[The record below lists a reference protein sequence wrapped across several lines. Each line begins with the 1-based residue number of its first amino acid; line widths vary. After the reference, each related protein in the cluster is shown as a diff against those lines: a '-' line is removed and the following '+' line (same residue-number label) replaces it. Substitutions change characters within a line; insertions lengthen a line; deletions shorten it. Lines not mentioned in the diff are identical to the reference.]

1 MFKVLSNDIL
11 APNLHRMVV
20 QAPRVAAARKAGQF
34 VIVRA
39 DQGDERIPLTIGDAD
54 PLSGTITLFIQ
65 AIGASTRKIVAIPQG
80 GFIRDVA
87 GPLGQPTHIEK
98 RGRVACVGGGVG
110 TAVLYPLVKALAA
123 AGNQV
128 TTIIGGRSSQYI
140 ILADELAALSE
151 SVRITTEDGSVG
163 RKGFV
168 TAELADLIAD
178 PERAPQL
185 VVAVGP
191 VPMMRAVAE
200 LTRPHGIETVVSL
213 NPVMIDG
220 TGMCG
225 GCRVVVS
232 GVAKFACV
240 DGPEFDGHLVDFDS
254 LSDRLTTYRNF
265 EELARHAADECR
277 LTCEAPRETLSVKDR
292 LAIPRV
298 HMPER
303 EAEVRSRTFD
313 EVNLGLGY
321 DQAVREA
328 QRCIQCK
335 HRPCVNGCPVGVSIP
350 EFISALAA
358 ENLPEAARI
367 LQGDNAL
374 PAVCGRVC
382 PQETQCEAQCVCGV
396 KGDAV
401 AIGYLERFVA
411 DWAMANASELPREQ
425 LPPASGK
432 RVAIVGCGPAGLTAA
447 GELARHGHA
456 VTIFEALHDT
466 GGVLRY
472 GIPEFRLPKDI
483 IDTEVARL
491 LDLGVTIECN
501 VIIGKTLT
509 LAQLS
514 DDFNAVFIANGAGL
528 PTMLNIP
535 GENLKGVYS
544 ANELLTRVNL
554 MEAGRTPGS
563 ATPIIPGRRVAVIG
577 GGNTAMDCVRTVRRL
592 GAEHAMIIY
601 RRSEAEMP
609 ARVEEI
615 KHAKEEGVEFVM
627 LTAPLA
633 IIGNKEGWAATLRCQ
648 RMELGP
654 PDESGRRKPVPVAGS
669 EHDIAVD
676 VVVNAAG
683 TGANPLLTA
692 TAPDLK
698 LNKWGNIAV
707 DDTGVTSIPG
717 VFAGGDIVRGG
728 ATVILAMGDG
738 KQVASAINT
747 YLTGAVN

>member
-1 MFKVLSNDIL
+1 MFEVISNDIL

-20 QAPRVAAARKAGQF
+20 HAPRIAAARKAGQF

-39 DQGDERIPLTIGDAD
+39 DRGDERIPLTIGDAD
-54 PLSGTITLFIQ
+54 ALTGTITLFIQ
-65 AIGASTRKIVAIPQG
+65 ANGASTRKIVAIPQG
-80 GFIRDVA
+80 SFIRDVA
-87 GPLGQPTHIEK
+87 GPLGQATHIENW
-98 RGRVACVGGGVG
+98 GRVACVGGGVG
-110 TAVLYPLVKALAA
+110 TAVLFPLVKALAA

-151 SVRITTEDGSVG
+151 KLLITTEDGTLG

-168 TAELADLIAD
+168 TAALTDLIAD
-178 PERAPQL
+178 QASTPK
-185 VVAVGP
+185 VVLAVGP
-191 VPMMRAVAE
+191 VPMMRAVSE
-200 LTRPHGIETVVSL
+200 LTRPYGIETVVSL

-225 GCRVVVS
+225 GCRVVVG
-232 GVAKFACV
+232 GVVKFACV
-240 DGPEFDGHLVDFDS
+240 DGPEFDGHQVDFNG
-254 LSDRLTTYRNF
+254 LMDRLTTYRDF
-265 EELARHAADECR
+265 EEQARHAIGECL
-277 LTCEAPRETLSVKDR
+277 LTINVDAENLTVKER

-303 EAEVRSRTFD
+303 DAEVRSRNFE

-321 DQAVREA
+321 EQAVQEA

-350 EFISALAA
+350 EFIAALAA
-358 ENLPEAARI
+358 EDLPAAAHI
-367 LQGDNAL
+367 LRGDNAL

-382 PQETQCEAQCVCGV
+382 PQESQCEAKCVCGV
-396 KGDAV
+396 KGEAV

-411 DWAMANASELPREQ
+411 DWAMANAAELPREQ
-425 LPPASGK
+425 VPSASGK
-432 RVAIVGCGPAGLTAA
+432 RVAVIGCGPAGLTAA
-447 GELARHGHA
+447 GELARQGHS

-472 GIPEFRLPKDI
+472 GIPEFRLPKEI
-483 IDTEVARL
+483 IDVEVARL
-491 LDLGVTIECN
+491 VDLGVTIECN

-509 LAQLS
+509 LKQLS
-514 DDFNAVFIANGAGL
+514 DEFNATFIANGAGL

-554 MEAGRTPGS
+554 MEAGRNTDS
-563 ATPIIPGRRVAVIG
+563 ATPVIAGQRVAVIG

-633 IIGNKEGWAATLRCQ
+633 IISDGDGWAATLRCQ

-654 PDESGRRKPVPVAGS
+654 ADESGRRKPIAVDGS
-669 EHDIAVD
+669 EYDIAVD

-707 DDTGVTSIPG
+707 DDNGATSIPG
-717 VFAGGDIVRGG
+717 AFAGGDIVRGG

-738 KQVASAINT
+738 KQAAVAIND
-747 YLTGAVN
+747 YLSGDL